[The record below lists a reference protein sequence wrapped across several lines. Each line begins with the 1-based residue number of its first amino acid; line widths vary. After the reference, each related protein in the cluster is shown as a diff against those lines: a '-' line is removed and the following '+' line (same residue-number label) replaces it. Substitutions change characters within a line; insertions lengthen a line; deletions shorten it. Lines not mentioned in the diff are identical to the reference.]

1 MAQLADMG
9 FSEALAR
16 KALQLTRD
24 NVELALEWLL
34 QHGEEPG
41 SADPPT
47 QEQLRAVYGRRRRR
61 AAGAAAGA
69 GAAAAAGA
77 PVVAVLS
84 QLTDMVRTRNVRE
97 AVPTLS
103 GC

>member
-16 KALQLTRD
+16 KALHLTRD

-77 PVVAVLS
+77 PVEAVLS